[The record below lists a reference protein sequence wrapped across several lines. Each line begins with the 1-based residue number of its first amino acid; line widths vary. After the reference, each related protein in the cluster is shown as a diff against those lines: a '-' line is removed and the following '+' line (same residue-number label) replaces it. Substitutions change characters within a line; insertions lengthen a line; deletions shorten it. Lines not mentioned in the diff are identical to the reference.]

1 MVTLKDSHAYL
12 EDGRQ
17 QNGSLNQRV
26 TVTRPGAPPGPES
39 SVASFSSGAKVALW
53 VVPAPLLVTSP
64 SSVRQVPQSLA
75 EVFRYKQIEE
85 QSKYW

>member
-1 MVTLKDSHAYL
+1 MLIWRMAAEWEPKPASHCY
-12 EDGRQ
+12 Q
-17 QNGSLNQRV
+17 TGS
-26 TVTRPGAPPGPES
+26 PPGPES